1 MRSVRLFPA
10 RVVRPDWAR
19 RTVTAMSESL
29 HESGVDLYRVAV
41 DDAAYDESGVA
52 LYVYRQSHGSATHIG
67 VVCDISVQAIADGRV
82 RGHEAVFGP
91 RVDALVWHHTTT
103 TAPPALVTLLHRAG
117 PEFTRTIEEVQQ
129 TPPILD
135 FAGPR
140 GLQQTV
146 WRLAEGPTTA
156 ALIEEL
162 GAADFYI
169 ADGHHRVA
177 ARLEEWRLA
186 GKPADAG
193 LLGVVHRMDGLR
205 LSAFHRRVSGRVDSQ
220 ALLGLLAPDFEVR
233 AVAGQPT
240 PRPGSIGLYVDGR
253 WYDVTYLADRPAGAA
268 GLDVAIL
275 QTRVLDRLTGAGEV
289 ETVPS
294 GTSVVELT
302 RRCDVDGGALFTLA
316 PPEIEALSEVADAG
330 EVMPPKTTYFEPKP
344 AAGIFLRL

>member
-10 RVVRPDWAR
+10 RVVRPEWAR

-41 DDAAYDESGVA
+41 DDDAYDGSGVA

-82 RGHEAVFGP
+82 RGHEAVYAP

-129 TPPILD
+129 TQPILD
-135 FAGPR
+135 FVGPR

-146 WRLAEGPTTA
+146 WRLAEGDTT

-193 LLGVVHRMDGLR
+193 LLGVVHPMDGLR
-205 LSAFHRRVSGRVDSQ
+205 LSAFHRRLSGPVD
-220 ALLGLLAPDFEVR
+220 AKVLLGLLTGDFEVR

-240 PRPGSIGLYVDGR
+240 PRPGSIGLYVEGR
-253 WYDVTYLADRPAGAA
+253 WYDVTYLVERPAGAA

-275 QTRVLDRLTGAGEV
+275 QRVLDRLTGAGAV

-294 GTSVVELT
+294 GTSVVELM
-302 RRCDVDGGALFTLA
+302 RRCDVDAGALFTLA

>member
-1 MRSVRLFPA
+1 MAPS
-10 RVVRPDWAR
+10 
-19 RTVTAMSESL
+19 
-29 HESGVDLYRVAV
+29 
-41 DDAAYDESGVA
+41 
-52 LYVYRQSHGSATHIG
+52 YVE
-67 VVCDISVQAIADGRV
+67 AIAAFEKR
-82 RGHEAVFGP
+82 
-91 RVDALVWHHTTT
+91 
-103 TAPPALVTLLHRAG
+103 
-117 PEFTRTIEEVQQ
+117 QQ
-129 TPPILD
+129 TTPILD

-156 ALIEEL
+156 TLVEEL

-205 LSAFHRRVSGRVDSQ
+205 LSAFHRRVSGSVDAQ
-220 ALLGLLAPDFEVR
+220 VLLGLLNPDFEVR

-240 PRPGSIGLYVDGR
+240 PEARLDRTVRRRPLVRRDVPGR
-253 WYDVTYLADRPAGAA
+253 PSGGRRGARRRHPP
-268 GLDVAIL
+268 D
-275 QTRVLDRLTGAGEV
+275 RVLDRLSGAGPV

-302 RRCDVDGGALFTLA
+302 RRCDLDGGALFTLA

>member
-82 RGHEAVFGP
+82 RGHEAVYGP

-117 PEFTRTIEEVQQ
+117 PEFERTIEEVQQ

-135 FAGPR
+135 FVGPR

-146 WRLAEGPTTA
+146 WWLAEGPTTA
-156 ALIEEL
+156 ALVEEL
-162 GAADFYI
+162 
-169 ADGHHRVA
+169 
-177 ARLEEWRLA
+177 
-186 GKPADAG
+186 
-193 LLGVVHRMDGLR
+193 
-205 LSAFHRRVSGRVDSQ
+205 
-220 ALLGLLAPDFEVR
+220 
-233 AVAGQPT
+233 PT
-240 PRPGSIGLYVDGR
+240 STSPTATTAWRPGSRSGGWPASPPTRACWASSIGWTGCDSPPSTAGCPAPS
-253 WYDVTYLADRPAGAA
+253 TSRPCSA
-268 GLDVAIL
+268 
-275 QTRVLDRLTGAGEV
+275 
-289 ETVPS
+289 
-294 GTSVVELT
+294 
-302 RRCDVDGGALFTLA
+302 C
-316 PPEIEALSEVADAG
+316 
-330 EVMPPKTTYFEPKP
+330 
-344 AAGIFLRL
+344 